1 MLDGSPL
8 LLAPNSLISAAEVI
22 QDVLMH
28 LRCHHR
34 AIAVDDLTNVR
45 EQDPQGTVLA
55 VHISEDVD
63 PKMWRNRQI
72 CRPEQCSVGLGRL
85 LLKVSD
91 RSPATLPGSWSLI
104 ECFDA
109 ISDFQKKALWCQRFA
124 VTGRPLRW
132 FVGKGWG
139 PRVGHRQSARCQ
151 HLLEAGQVRTF
162 SAGDRSIREDDQ
174 VVEVV
179 LTAWSITPPDVAPG
193 PIDSLPVHHPIC
205 RSPPSHG
212 RTPSPARRSWEWHGS
227 PQAAASCPG
236 GEAG

>member
-1 MLDGSPL
+1 VLDGSPL

-63 PKMWRNRQI
+63 PKMRRNRQI

-109 ISDFQKKALWCQRFA
+109 ISDFQTPTSVVRRK
-124 VTGRPLRW
+124 G
-132 FVGKGWG
+132 VGSQG
-139 PRVGHRQSARCQ
+139 
-151 HLLEAGQVRTF
+151 
-162 SAGDRSIREDDQ
+162 
-174 VVEVV
+174 
-179 LTAWSITPPDVAPG
+179 
-193 PIDSLPVHHPIC
+193 
-205 RSPPSHG
+205 RSPPIGPLPASSRG
-212 RTPSPARRSWEWHGS
+212 RPGPYVLRR
-227 PQAAASCPG
+227 
-236 GEAG
+236 